1 MLLLL
6 SACTDPCDDRA
17 SIGYPDP
24 DCPAQVGHIDEDD
37 SGTGGFNAD
46 ECVGIGFER
55 AGGVLDQFC
64 LECGAVV
71 CQYRT
76 VSRAALGGVEVEI
89 VGAIAVD
96 PDWTE
101 YHDAFSVAD
110 SGAEGDAGDG
120 RHRRELVLTVTDD
133 ADVWASNTNTLFNF
147 SLPEVQQR
155 VSMEISVMLP
165 DGTYPECIIFGNQ
178 PERFQ
183 DTCEEIPL

>member
-6 SACTDPCDDRA
+6 SACIDPCDDRA

-24 DCPAQVGHIDEDD
+24 DCPAQVGHLDGDD
-37 SGTGGFNAD
+37 SGTGSLDAD
-46 ECVGIGFER
+46 ECLGIGFER
-55 AGGVLDQFC
+55 TDGVLNQFC
-64 LECGAVV
+64 MECGAVI

-76 VSRAALGGVEVEI
+76 VSRTALGGVEVEI

-96 PDWTE
+96 PDWAE
-101 YHDAFSVAD
+101 YHDDFNAVATDDLSVD
-110 SGAEGDAGDG
+110 DG
-120 RHRRELVLTVTDD
+120 RHRRELVLMVTDD
-133 ADVWASNTNTLFNF
+133 ADIWASNTNTLFNF
-147 SLPEVQQR
+147 SLPEVQQS

-165 DGTYPECIIFGNQ
+165 DGTYPECILFGNQ